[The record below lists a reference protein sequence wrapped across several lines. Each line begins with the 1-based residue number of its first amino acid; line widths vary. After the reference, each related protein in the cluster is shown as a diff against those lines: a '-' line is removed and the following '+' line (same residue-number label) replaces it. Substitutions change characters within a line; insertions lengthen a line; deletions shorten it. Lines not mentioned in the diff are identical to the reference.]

1 MSERTWLNPKN
12 DLSKMRGLFGRNFH
26 SNGKL
31 IEKRL
36 ATGKGIEAWNCT
48 ECPSG
53 IYLIR
58 MMAEGI
64 ELATTKVSI
73 VK

>member
-1 MSERTWLNPKN
+1 
-12 DLSKMRGLFGRNFH
+12 MRGLFGRNFH

-36 ATGKGIEAWNCT
+36 ATGKGIEEWNCT

-58 MMAEGI
+58 VMAEEI